1 MQTSIMN
8 LQIVIMGIYLAN
20 NFQSVLPQTCDFVDE
35 TVPVKQPDGRIVCEC
50 DRSKGYIGP
59 TEYACSFVECLNHM
73 LPDDDATCQCID
85 DFFKRDGQC
94 IEKSRC
100 KADETILHNG
110 SRYDDRKC
118 GKNVPVNIRHPPL
131 VVISDVKSTSASLEV
146 FRNANETGVQ
156 TVTFIFKDL
165 KEDLQQQ
172 RVIETKIGE
181 TELKVSAIITGLAS
195 NTSYRVEVLTS
206 DQGGTS
212 DPVIFVLQTEL
223 PIVRLRAAPFVKVI
237 EKDQVSCTLEV
248 TPDKELDSGK
258 IALTF
263 RNLTDNTEGHMEKDI
278 EKGKTVTL
286 LKVTGLTANTSYQID
301 VKTDDVSGLSESRQ
315 FQVQTDANRKPEMQN
330 DEENS
335 SLLIVVGVITLAG
348 VCILVAAVFIIKW
361 RKSRR
366 TPIQE
371 TGADSPADRPTT
383 NLLED
388 GLRAEASVVIPLGE
402 VNAEAIASEETP
414 LKEVDDEARRPQKP
428 MTPIQENTAAA
439 DSPADRPTT
448 NLLEKRL
455 QAEASVVIPLGE
467 INAEARR
474 PQEPMTPIQE
484 TADSP
489 ADRPTTN
496 LLEKGL
502 QAIASEET
510 PVKEVDAE
518 EPIVCQPESQIQ

>member
-371 TGADSPADRPTT
+371 T
-383 NLLED
+383 
-388 GLRAEASVVIPLGE
+388 EASVVIPLGE
-402 VNAEAIASEETP
+402 VNA
-414 LKEVDDEARRPQKP
+414 EARRPQKP

-484 TADSP
+484 TAADSP